1 MNKKLS
7 ILRLLRPHQWI
18 KNLFVFAPLVFSGQF
33 LVLSSIESTI
43 LAFIL
48 FCLGSSA
55 IYIVNDLH
63 DIEADRNHPVKRRSR
78 PLASGEVSIS
88 MAFLLIIILWI
99 PILLIFFIA
108 PKIAGIICFYTLINL
123 AYTFWLKNQPVLD
136 IFTIAVGFVLR
147 VYAGALSINVPVSN
161 WMFITTLCLALF
173 LASIKRRQEIL
184 KSGTGGRS
192 VLSKY
197 SVPLIDRYAE
207 ISGSGA
213 LIFYSLFVMS
223 SKPALVMTIPFVIF
237 GIFRYWFL
245 VEKNNKGESPTDA
258 LLTDYQLII
267 NIIIWVIFCVLSF
280 FK

>member
-1 MNKKLS
+1 MNKKLP
-7 ILRLLRPHQWI
+7 ILRLLRPHQWV

-33 LVLSSIESTI
+33 LVLISIEFTI

-55 IYIVNDLH
+55 VYIVNDWH
-63 DIEADRNHPVKRRSR
+63 DIEADRNHPVKRSSR

-88 MAFLLIIILWI
+88 TAFLLIIILWI
-99 PILLIFFIA
+99 PVLLGFFIT
-108 PKIAGIICFYTLINL
+108 PKIAGIICCYTLINL

-147 VYAGALSINVPVSN
+147 VYAGALAINVPVSN

-197 SVPLIDRYAE
+197 SVPLIERYAE

-213 LIFYSLFVMS
+213 LIFYGLFVMS
-223 SKPALVMTIPFVIF
+223 SKPSLVMTIPFVIF
-237 GIFRYWFL
+237 GLFRYWFL

-267 NIIIWVIFCVLSF
+267 NIIIWVVICVLSLV
-280 FK
+280 K